1 MQSDWLFMKSCLL
14 IFGLFFFGCLLSAS
28 AQKAPVIVVNANYRL
43 QLNADKGTIES
54 FRISGTD
61 HEILISNHASL
72 PLFKIE
78 FRGDDLKFRSVASS
92 EAKKVDVTR
101 YVDNGG
107 ELIVINYQGISDLGV
122 SAKVT
127 IRCPRNEALT
137 YWSLEVDNPTKMWIG
152 HMQFPIVEVPFD
164 SNPTETNR
172 SYILSSLY
180 DGVLSSPVTPTTVIG
195 SWRRPRISSPEM
207 WRGTNY
213 PRECTAQLLAY
224 YNNFGG
230 LYIACEDAKGLPK
243 LISPVIERDGVT
255 MGLGHYP
262 GTQGPVK
269 TKLAYEVA
277 LGTFRGD
284 WHTAAEIYRNWA
296 TRQPFASRKLI
307 ERSDI
312 PKWLLQPLVG
322 VAFPMRGQGDWDPPA
337 KINPEYSPATNALP
351 YLDKLA
357 KEFNTPLLPI
367 VFNWEHAGPWVQP
380 EAYPPV
386 GGETGMKKFM
396 KASKA
401 KGWHPVL
408 YGNGINWVAGQ
419 KNTGY
424 NGMEY
429 FRSHGGESAVSRR
442 WDGGIMVG
450 DSWRKVYPTCVAT
463 EPARKM
469 ILGMTRGMAEL
480 GPDVIQQFDQ
490 GVGAIHCY
498 ATDHGHPPVPGP
510 WMTEA
515 FGSLLKE
522 DNKVARSLNPSVAVS
537 SEGAPPEVYLQ
548 DFQLWDARI
557 GGGGSLNCSL
567 YSFIYHEYLPSHAG
581 FYLNSV
587 NDEALRASVA
597 RAFVKGYM
605 LNFTLRN
612 KGQIAFEWN
621 HIWDRAIPDQKA
633 ILDWAKRA
641 THFRTGAARDFLV
654 FGQMQRPWNIKGV
667 PARDYGYGPEPL
679 VQSATWKAPDGRM
692 GVTLAN
698 YSDVKE
704 GLSVELPGDGAKKI
718 VIHIDDKSETRE
730 VNLPYIVNLE
740 LPSRS
745 FGLVEIK

>member
-1 MQSDWLFMKSCLL
+1 MIMTSRLW
-14 IFGLFFFGCLLSAS
+14 IFGLLFFGSLLICR
-28 AQKAPVIVVNANYRL
+28 AQTSVIAVNPNYRL
-43 QLNADKGTIES
+43 QFNSGKGTMES
-54 FRISGTD
+54 FRLPATD
-61 HEILISNHASL
+61 HELLIPNHGSL

-78 FRGDDLKFRSVASS
+78 FRGEDLKFRSVSSS
-92 EAKKVDVTR
+92 EAKKVTMSKSLQGDS
-101 YVDNGG
+101 
-107 ELIVINYQGISDLGV
+107 EIIVINYEGISDLGV
-122 SAKVT
+122 GAKVT

-137 YWSLEVDNPTKMWIG
+137 YWNLEVDNPKAMWIG
-152 HMQFPIVEVPFD
+152 HIQFPIVEVPFD
-164 SNPTETNR
+164 NNSTEENR
-172 SYILSSLY
+172 SSILSSLY
-180 DGVLSSPVTPTTVIG
+180 DGVLSSPVTPSTVIG

-207 WRGTNY
+207 WRNTNY

-224 YNNFGG
+224 YNAAGG
-230 LYIACEDAKGLPK
+230 LYMACEDAAGLPK
-243 LISPVIERDGVT
+243 LISPVVERDGVT
-255 MGLGHYP
+255 MGFGHYP
-262 GTQGPVK
+262 ATKGPGK
-269 TKLAYEVA
+269 TKLPYEVA
-277 LGTFRGD
+277 LGTFQGD
-284 WHTAAEIYRNWA
+284 WHAAAEIYRNWA
-296 TRQPFASRKLI
+296 AKQPFTRRKLA

-312 PKWLLQPLVG
+312 PKWLFQPLVG
-322 VAFPMRGQGDWDPPA
+322 VAFPMRGEGDWDPPA
-337 KINPEYSPATNALP
+337 AINPEYSPATNALP

-357 KEFNTPLLPI
+357 KSFDAPLLPI

-386 GGETGMKKFM
+386 GGEAAMKKFM
-396 KASKA
+396 KAAKA
-401 KGWHPVL
+401 KDWHPVL

-424 NGMEY
+424 DGMEY
-429 FRSHGGESAVSRR
+429 FRTHGGESAVSRR
-442 WDGGIMVG
+442 WDGSMMVG
-450 DSWRKVYPTCVAT
+450 EGWRKVYPTCVAT

-515 FGSLLKE
+515 FASLLKE
-522 DNKVARSLNPSVAVS
+522 DNEAARSVNSSVVIS

-567 YSFIYHEYLPSHAG
+567 YSFIYHEYLPAHAG

-605 LNFTLRN
+605 LNFTLRD

-641 THFRTGAARDFLV
+641 THFRTGVARDFLI
-654 FGQMQRPWNIKGV
+654 FGQMQRPWVVKSV
-667 PARDYGYGPEPL
+667 PTRDYGYGKEPL
-679 VQSATWKAPDGRM
+679 VQSATWKAPDGRL
-692 GVTLAN
+692 GIALAN
-698 YSDVKE
+698 YSDIKE
-704 GLSVELPGDGAKKI
+704 SLSVELPGQGMKKI
-718 VIHIDDKSETRE
+718 VIYIDDKMETRE
-730 VNLPYIVNLE
+730 VNLPYVVNLQM
-740 LPSRS
+740 PSRAL
-745 FGLVEIK
+745 GLVEIK